1 MHHIVHLKRSTVQF
15 PVFMKISKSLFFFL
29 LSLGFYTVDAQ
40 EKKQS
45 DSPRDSVVLEKAAYY
60 LTELR
65 AAYAKADYDLFKIY
79 GDSLHDY
86 AKANGEVNYQILGM
100 LNQAV
105 YYNNLGEQN
114 KSIELYRNAYALTEA
129 IPENHRTKLLVLVN
143 LGNSY
148 VAIEYYDKA
157 IATMNEVLQLLKTYE
172 NNPKIEAS
180 ALNGLANSYKETG
193 DLAKALEYR
202 YRVKELGERME
213 DEGIVA
219 TALSTISDEHYRQ
232 GEYLQAIETGE
243 QALALPYTQQPN
255 KERVWL
261 LINLGESE
269 YKLEQSN
276 KAIGHL
282 EEAKL
287 IALDKG
293 LVELELQCQKRLSEI
308 YDALDNKEK
317 ATEARERYLTL
328 KNELS
333 ETKRLAIKLDLE
345 KDLSEKE
352 EIIGS
357 NETEI
362 SDLEKNNASLLVWGG
377 FLVATIVVLSFVF
390 IVFGNR
396 SRKERRILQEQFLQ
410 LKSTFDIDGIPALAK
425 EDAKIQNKTSPYQNS
440 SLTAEDLNRYKDRLL
455 QLMKEEKP
463 YLNME
468 LTQAKLAAELNVPSH
483 HLSEVLNS
491 GFNQNFY
498 DFVNG
503 YRVLEA
509 QKLMQ
514 DKAYQDA
521 KILAIAF
528 DSGFKSKTS
537 FNRVFKNLTGS
548 TPSEFRQKQ
557 NFS

>member
-1 MHHIVHLKRSTVQF
+1 MSTIVLRKRSIVSLQDF
-15 PVFMKISKSLFFFL
+15 NKILKTFSFFFL
-29 LSLGFYTVDAQ
+29 VLSFHIVGAH
-40 EKKQS
+40 KKQS
-45 DSPRDSVVLEKAAYY
+45 DSPKDSVVIEKAANY
-60 LTELR
+60 LKKLR
-65 AAYAKADYDLFKIY
+65 AAYANADYDLFKIY

-114 KSIELYRNAYALTEA
+114 KSIELYRNAYALTDA

-157 IATMNEVLQLLKTYE
+157 IATMNEVLQLLKIHK

-193 DLAKALEYR
+193 DLPKALEYR
-202 YRVKELGERME
+202 YKVKELGESIE
-213 DEGIVA
+213 DEAIVA

-232 GEYLQAIETGE
+232 GDYLKAIEIGE

-269 YKLEQSN
+269 YKLGQSN
-276 KAIGHL
+276 KAIAHL
-282 EEAKL
+282 EEGKS
-287 IALDKG
+287 IAAEKG
-293 LVELELQCQKRLSEI
+293 LVELEIQCQKRLSEV
-308 YDALDNKEK
+308 YDTLGNKAK
-317 ATEARERYLTL
+317 AMEARERYLTL
-328 KNELS
+328 KNEIS
-333 ETKRLAIKLDLE
+333 ETKRLAITLDLE

-357 NETEI
+357 NQTEI
-362 SDLEKNNASLLVWGG
+362 SDLEKNNVSLLVWGG
-377 FLVATIVVLSFVF
+377 FLLAALIVLAVIFTMF
-390 IVFGNR
+390 
-396 SRKERRILQEQFLQ
+396 RKKTRQDQQVLQEQFLQ
-410 LKSTFDIDGIPALAK
+410 LKNSYDSEDLTIPPK
-425 EDAKIQNKTSPYQNS
+425 KNPKIENKTSPYQNS

-509 QKLMQ
+509 QKLIQ
-514 DKAYQDA
+514 DKAYKDA